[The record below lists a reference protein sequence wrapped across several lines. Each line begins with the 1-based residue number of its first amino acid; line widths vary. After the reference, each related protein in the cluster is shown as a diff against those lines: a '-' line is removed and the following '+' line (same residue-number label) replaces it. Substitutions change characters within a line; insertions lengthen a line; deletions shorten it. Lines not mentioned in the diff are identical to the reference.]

1 VLVYSSALLWAS
13 LHMASYE
20 KPPLVLTYDK
30 FGPDLFPNM
39 YKESDADSQFA
50 FNMYQRKTG
59 QPTGFSAEQAEQLF
73 NPRDMQLPHFRLR
86 VLTKHEK
93 HDKRHSERNVL
104 HITKDDP
111 LQIYLIDRSF
121 SSFEILDTRQ
131 VMIKQ
136 SRTLLLEVQMAD
148 RPYQGGLAVFEYA
161 VEQIGASWCQRYNRP
176 EYTFPKRKSIAEEWD
191 EGLFGFVVVG

>member
-1 VLVYSSALLWAS
+1 MLIRSSPS
-13 LHMASYE
+13 ICTSGKRGSHQ
-20 KPPLVLTYDK
+20 V
-30 FGPDLFPNM
+30 
-39 YKESDADSQFA
+39 
-50 FNMYQRKTG
+50 
-59 QPTGFSAEQAEQLF
+59 SAEQAEQLF